1 MSPFHWD
8 TVVSPQSWGA
18 AELLRLNVRPCD
30 TLRGV
35 YGRWSMV
42 RPGLVTGSG
51 PDCGGGYVQAVGLG
65 KWYRGR
71 PVAAVEGCSVAV
83 GRGELVAV
91 VGHNGAG
98 KSTLFEMLCGL
109 SRPDDGCVRLGIDAA
124 ELGWCPQREIIDWSL
139 TVGQNITV
147 GLELRRNMPRR
158 QRREA
163 VVKVAGVLGLAEFL
177 GRTAESLSGGQLRRT
192 QIARAMA
199 GDPMLMILDE
209 PTTGLDPAG
218 IRAVFGYLQ
227 RRREAGASALI
238 STHETS
244 RFAHFCTRV
253 IALRSGRIIADEP
266 QQQFMSHAPG
276 SDDLWDA
283 YEAVCR

>member
-1 MSPFHWD
+1 
-8 TVVSPQSWGA
+8 
-18 AELLRLNVRPCD
+18 
-30 TLRGV
+30 
-35 YGRWSMV
+35 MV
-42 RPGLVTGSG
+42 RPGLVTGCG
-51 PDCGGGYVQAVGLG
+51 RDCGGGGFVQAVGLG

-71 PVAAVEGCSVAV
+71 LVAAVEGCSVAV
-83 GRGELVAV
+83 GGGELVAV

-109 SRPDDGCVRLGIDAA
+109 SSPDDGCVRLGIDAA

-192 QIARAMA
+192 QIARAILEHRPDTSRVQA
-199 GDPMLMILDE
+199 GGGFVEDHQRRI
-209 PTTGLDPAG
+209 TSH
-218 IRAVFGYLQ
+218 LQ

-253 IALRSGRIIADEP
+253 IALHSGRIIADEP

-283 YEAVCR
+283 YEAVCP